1 MARAVP
7 VTEKVESFVKDQLA
21 DARQRLTVV
30 EVEAAQVATR
40 AEKAAQKAVKQVT
53 TRANK
58 VANQAEKAADKAVKD
73 LRAGA
78 KKGQK
83 EAKALLKGNG
93 LLDLAP
99 VKGFFEKAQG
109 AGGDLLKG
117 IQSLQDRAFKATG
130 VASQSD
136 LKQLSRDVS
145 RLTKKVDALLKQK
158 GQA

>member
-7 VTEKVESFVKDQLA
+7 VTEKVETFVKDQIA
-21 DARQRLTVV
+21 EARERLTVV
-30 EVEAAQVATR
+30 ETEAANVAVK

-53 TRANK
+53 ARAGK

-73 LRAGA
+73 LRATA

-83 EAKALLKGNG
+83 EAKAIFKGKNR
-93 LLDLAP
+93 LVDLQP

-117 IQSLQDRAFKATG
+117 IQSLQDRAFKASG
-130 VASQSD
+130 VASQND
-136 LKQLSRDVS
+136 LKQLARDVS
-145 RLTKKVDALLKQK
+145 RLNKKVEALLKQP
-158 GQA
+158 